1 MIRALLATC
10 CSVWL
15 AAAEVPTRAEVTA
28 LLSQAQAWSLAQAQ
42 PDGALL
48 PGRTFR
54 LGITAFV
61 ASALVSQPQAAGPDV
76 PAVAAAVA
84 YVAKHRQPDGG
95 VYDADE
101 GLGCYGT
108 SLALLLA
115 ARLPPGAAGAFDVPA
130 MQRYLFGN
138 QNTQAGSLGQGG
150 IGYGDQ
156 GKGFEDLSNTGY
168 ALQALR
174 ASGIPAQDER
184 MQAALQF
191 LQRCQDLSTVNQQ
204 PWVANSG
211 GGVYG
216 PQEATRSWSKGDES
230 QSPRYT
236 PSGTMTY
243 ELLSSYLV
251 LDLKADDPRVQA
263 AVQWIA
269 GHYSFDANP
278 GLKPEAALQG
288 LFHSYAL
295 AGSAFDLL
303 AQHQLT
309 LPDGRALDWRADLFA
324 ALKQRAQS
332 AKLAN
337 GASGAFWIN
346 SAARWGEGLPNLC
359 TGYAIRSLKAIAKT
373 LP

>member
-1 MIRALLATC
+1 MIRALFAFSFSGVLI
-10 CSVWL
+10 
-15 AAAEVPTRAEVTA
+15 AAEVPTRAEVTA
-28 LLSQAQAWSLAQAQ
+28 LLDQAQAWSVAQTQ
-42 PDGALL
+42 PDGGLL
-48 PGRTFR
+48 PGKTFR

-61 ASALVSQPQAAGPDV
+61 AGALVTA
-76 PAVAAAVA
+76 PAVDSPAITAAVA

-115 ARLPPGAAGAFDVPA
+115 SRLPPAQAGAFDVPA

-138 QNTQAGSLGQGG
+138 QNTTAGSLGQGG

-191 LQRCQDLSTVNQQ
+191 LQRCQDLSTVNSQ
-204 PWVANSG
+204 PWVTNSG

-216 PQEATRSWSKGDES
+216 PQDATRSWAKGDES
-230 QSPRYT
+230 QAPRYT

-251 LDLKADDPRVQA
+251 LDLKADDPRVAA
-263 AVQWIA
+263 AVQWVTA
-269 GHYSFDANP
+269 HYGFDANP
-278 GLKPEAALQG
+278 GLKPEQSLQG

-295 AGSAFDLL
+295 AGSAFELL
-303 AQHQLT
+303 AQAHLT
-309 LPDGRALDWRADLFA
+309 LPAGQTVDWRADLFA
-324 ALKQRAQS
+324 ALRQRAQM
-332 AKLAN
+332 ATLAN
-337 GASGAFWIN
+337 GQSGAFWIN
-346 SAARWGEGLPNLC
+346 SAARWGEGLPHLC
-359 TGYAIRSLKAIAKT
+359 TGYAIRSLKAIAKS